1 MGVYRNADSKHWWLY
16 LEGAPPRERKV
27 RTDILIGFTKTEQ
40 KDSKAAAFEVYHT
53 RMLHFGKV
61 AHGLVVDK
69 PAITFTAFAD
79 WYDTNVI
86 ALHRP
91 SSIERERAILT
102 ILRRTF
108 GPSPIAS
115 VTRDAVIEWRAART
129 ATVSAATVNRETD
142 VLKHLLAAAVPQYL
156 TVSPIVRLKR
166 LRGTGR
172 GTYVLTL
179 EAETRLLAALAP
191 ADAALVVCALDT
203 LMRLSDVVN
212 LRRDQD
218 HGTHLD
224 VIDPKVDPYQ
234 VPVSA
239 RLRAALDAL
248 PDAGPY
254 YFAHRRQAKKIRDH
268 RGSVGDMLEAGC
280 LKADPPIPYGRPRPT
295 KKHPTPAIGL
305 TFHGLRH
312 TAASRLV
319 ERGVHLRVVQE
330 LGGWKSLRQL
340 ERYAHPTEDA
350 KRAAVA
356 SISQPAPRPRPYLV
370 SRRAKASRRG
380 VA

>member
-1 MGVYRNADSKHWWLY
+1 
-16 LEGAPPRERKV
+16 
-27 RTDILIGFTKTEQ
+27 
-40 KDSKAAAFEVYHT
+40 
-53 RMLHFGKV
+53 MLHLGKV
-61 AHGLVVDK
+61 KHGLAVDK
-69 PAITFTAFAD
+69 PAITCAAFAA

-86 ALHRP
+86 AHR
-91 SSIERERAILT
+91 SARGAERERDILT
-102 ILRRTF
+102 ILTRTF
-108 GPSPIAS
+108 GPSPIADI
-115 VTRDAVIEWRAART
+115 TKEAVIEWRTSRK
-129 ATVSAATVNRETD
+129 ATVSAGTVNRETD
-142 VLKHLLAAAVPQYL
+142 VLKQVLAAAVPKYL
-156 TVSPIVRLKR
+156 AASPIVGLDR
-166 LRGTGR
+166 LRGVGR

-179 EAETRLLAALAP
+179 EAEPRLLAAVAP
-191 ADAALVVCALDT
+191 VDAALLVCALDT
-203 LMRLSDVVN
+203 LMRLSDCVN

-224 VIDPKVDPYQ
+224 VIDPKMVTPYQ

-254 YFAHRRQAKKIRDH
+254 YFAHRRQAKQARDH

-280 LKADPPIPYGRPRPT
+280 LKAGIPYGRPRPT
-295 KKHPTPAIGL
+295 PKHPTPPIGL

-340 ERYAHPTEDA
+340 ERYAHPTEAA

-356 SISQPAPRPRPYLV
+356 SISQPAPVPKPYLV
-370 SRRAKASRRG
+370 PKAAPRRRRS
-380 VA
+380 A